1 MTDLLLRRSAV
12 FSKCGL
18 YRYLLEHDFGGNGPV
33 VSLGMVNP
41 SLANGESNDS
51 TMTKVDGFCAR
62 LGASKVIVWNPF
74 AMISKD
80 VRYLRDAADPIG
92 PENDAYIEQAI
103 RGADI
108 HIVAWGPLSKL
119 PKPLRN
125 RWRSVVEVLSRAVAK
140 PMCWGTALDGHPR
153 HPLTLAYATP
163 LVPWSIP
170 Q

>member
-1 MTDLLLRRSAV
+1 MTDLLIRRSAV
-12 FSKCGL
+12 FSECGI

-33 VSLGMVNP
+33 VSLGMINP
-41 SLANGESNDS
+41 SLANGEKNDP
-51 TMTKVDGFCAR
+51 TMTKVDGFCIR
-62 LGASKVIVWNPF
+62 MGASKVVVWNPF
-74 AMISKD
+74 ALIAKD
-80 VRYLRDAADPIG
+80 VHDLRTAPDPIG
-92 PENDAYIEQAI
+92 PENDAHIAQAV
-103 RGADI
+103 RGAAI

-125 RWRSVVEVLSRAVAK
+125 RWRSVVNVLDGAGAK

-153 HPLTLAYATP
+153 HPLMLAYSTP